1 MSRKCALA
9 VAGLVRVITLP
20 IMKWNR
26 VSTLAQA
33 SERLVPRVKVRTRR
47 GKLLF
52 YTPSKTAIYWPRHGF
67 AAEPQTL
74 EWIDTIGGGDVL
86 WDVGANVGA
95 YALYAAKIPGISV
108 LAFEPNPFTF
118 HTLVK
123 NISLNR
129 LEDSIKAFCL
139 AFSDVTKIDDL
150 YLPNIDAGTVCNVFG
165 KDSFSRGRPLDR
177 GARIAVPGM
186 SIDRFCEV
194 FEPPLA
200 THMKIDVDN
209 IEERIVAG
217 GIRALSHPELRSVLI
232 EMDDER
238 DEQKTK
244 IYDLM
249 TEAGLAPA
257 EQHPSTDPRF
267 FNQLFERR

>member
-47 GKLLF
+47 GELLF

-95 YALYAAKIPGISV
+95 YTLYAARIPGISV

-139 AFSDVTKIDDL
+139 AFSD
-150 YLPNIDAGTVCNVFG
+150 
-165 KDSFSRGRPLDR
+165 
-177 GARIAVPGM
+177 
-186 SIDRFCEV
+186 
-194 FEPPLA
+194 A
-200 THMKIDVDN
+200 TKIDVDN
-209 IEERIVAG
+209 IEDRIVSG
-217 GIRALSHPELRSVLI
+217 GIRALSRPELRSVMI
-232 EMDDER
+232 EMDNER
-238 DEQKTK
+238 DDQKTK

-257 EQHPSTDPRF
+257 ERHPLTNPRF

>member
-1 MSRKCALA
+1 MSRKCAAA

-47 GKLLF
+47 GELLF
-52 YTPSKTAIYWPRHGF
+52 YTPSKTAIHWPRHGF

-86 WDVGANVGA
+86 WDVGANVDA

-129 LEDSIKAFCL
+129 LEDSMKAFCL
-139 AFSDVTKIDDL
+139 AFSDATKIDDL
-150 YLPNIDAGTVCNVFG
+150 YLPNIDAGTVRNVFG
-165 KDSFSRGRPLDR
+165 KDNFSRGRPLDQ

-194 FEPPLA
+194 FKPPLA

-209 IEERIVAG
+209 IEDRIVSG
-217 GIRALSHPELRSVLI
+217 GIRALSRPELRSVLI
-232 EMDDER
+232 EMDNER

-257 EQHPSTDPRF
+257 ERHPLTNPRF
-267 FNQLFERR
+267 FNQLFVRR